1 MRTTLKNII
10 FNKLRSNDEIENKKN
25 LYKKNQDQNLKIKI
39 KENEVEF
46 QQLRRVN
53 L

>member
-1 MRTTLKNII
+1 MRITLENII
-10 FNKLRSNDEIENKKN
+10 FNKLRLNDEIENKSN
-25 LYKKNQDQNLKIKI
+25 LYKKNQDQNFKIKI